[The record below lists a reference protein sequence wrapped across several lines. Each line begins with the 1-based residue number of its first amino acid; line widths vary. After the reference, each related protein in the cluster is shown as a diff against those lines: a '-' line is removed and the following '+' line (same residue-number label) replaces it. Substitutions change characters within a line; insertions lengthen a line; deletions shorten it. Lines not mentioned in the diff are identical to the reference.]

1 MQMEKVERVNIGDR
15 VFEQMRQMILTG
27 QWQAG
32 DRIPSENELVRTL
45 GVSRVSV
52 RAAIH
57 QLVGM
62 GVLTVRHGDGTF
74 VSDPMGGNLQSRMM
88 QQMLLTRPQLR
99 EVLEFRM
106 MTEVGSARLAA
117 LHASEEQIAL
127 LRACEEDI
135 RKAGDDI
142 ASFAACDLK
151 YHNTLALISGN
162 SLMVRII
169 AVIQEIYAAA
179 MPEIIALR
187 GPQVGRYNH
196 RPITDAI
203 EAHDPEAAARLMTE
217 HIQAVIDLLEV
228 Q

>member
-88 QQMLLTRPQLR
+88 QQMLLTRNGA
-99 EVLEFRM
+99 V
-106 MTEVGSARLAA
+106 
-117 LHASEEQIAL
+117 SEEL
-127 LRACEEDI
+127 D
-135 RKAGDDI
+135 
-142 ASFAACDLK
+142 
-151 YHNTLALISGN
+151 
-162 SLMVRII
+162 
-169 AVIQEIYAAA
+169 
-179 MPEIIALR
+179 
-187 GPQVGRYNH
+187 
-196 RPITDAI
+196 
-203 EAHDPEAAARLMTE
+203 RLMARKRGWMDANG
-217 HIQAVIDLLEV
+217 IVGYKK
-228 Q
+228 